1 MTRSQEIAD
10 DAPIR
15 LDVAARRDPYPPRLM
30 RREAAARY
38 LGMSPSKFDQLVKD
52 GTLPSPA
59 RLGGMS
65 LYDRHRLDA
74 AADDLANPDVDE
86 FEKWARENAG

>member
-1 MTRSQEIAD
+1 MKMERIAE
-10 DAPIR
+10 A
-15 LDVAARRDPYPPRLM
+15 YPPRLM
-30 RREAAARY
+30 RREHAARY
-38 LGMSPSKFDQLVKD
+38 LSMSPTQFDKLVKA
-52 GTLPSPA
+52 GTLPAPT

-74 AADDLANPDVDE
+74 AADDLANPEVDE